1 MRTKLTIL
9 AGALVFGASVG
20 QAATSYSLDF
30 NTQSNSP
37 GLVYD
42 GSYAI
47 SPYTGSLDNGAA
59 IQLYCDD
66 FNDTVQ
72 FGQQNIQ
79 VYKTALTASTT
90 DLKNQ
95 TRYGADN
102 PSSNSSYPSGLTLY
116 EEMAWLATQMQS
128 AGSTNDKAIQEAI
141 WQLTDAPG
149 GNTAPNNTSGYHGGV
164 TTGFSGTTSSTAQSA
179 AHWISD
185 AMSYVAGYNSTSN
198 TSSWS
203 NAGYYSNLVLSDW
216 YVLTAVDAAGC
227 TTGSYNHYGVEGC
240 TPGHAGSGSTTQEF
254 LTYIPTTSGANPPPP
269 TGAPEPASF
278 VLIGSGLLGA
288 AIMRRR
294 RKA

>member
-1 MRTKLTIL
+1 
-9 AGALVFGASVG
+9 VG

-47 SPYTGSLDNGAA
+47 SPYTGTLNNGSA

-79 VYKTALTASTT
+79 VYKTALTASST
-90 DLKNQ
+90 DLRNQ

-102 PSSNSSYPSGLTLY
+102 PSSNSSYPAGLTLY

-128 AGSTNDKAIQEAI
+128 ATSSTTDKAIQEAI

-149 GNTAPNNTSGYHGGV
+149 GNTAPNNSHGYTGGV
-164 TTGFSGTTSSTAQSA
+164 TTGYSGTTSSTAQSA
-179 AHWISD
+179 A
-185 AMSYVAGYNSTSN
+185 
-198 TSSWS
+198 
-203 NAGYYSNLVLSDW
+203 
-216 YVLTAVDAAGC
+216 
-227 TTGSYNHYGVEGC
+227 
-240 TPGHAGSGSTTQEF
+240 
-254 LTYIPTTSGANPPPP
+254 
-269 TGAPEPASF
+269 
-278 VLIGSGLLGA
+278 
-288 AIMRRR
+288 
-294 RKA
+294 

>member
-9 AGALVFGASVG
+9 AGALIVGASVG

-30 NTQSNSP
+30 NTQANSA
-37 GLVYD
+37 GIVYD

-47 SPYTGSLDNGAA
+47 SPYTGTLDNGSP

-102 PSSNSSYPSGLTLY
+102 PSSVSTYPSGLTLY

-128 AGSTNDKAIQEAI
+128 ATSSTTDKAIQEAI
-141 WQLTDAPG
+141 WQLTDAG
-149 GNTAPNNTSGYHGGV
+149 TANAPNNSHGYTGGV
-164 TTGFSGTTSSTAQSA
+164 TTGYTGTSSSTAQSA
-179 AHWISD
+179 AHWIQD
-185 AMSYVAGYNSTSN
+185 AMNYVAGYNSTTN
-198 TSSWS
+198 TSTWS

-216 YVLTAVDAAGC
+216 YVLTAVDSAGC
-227 TTGSYNHYGVEGC
+227 TTGSYNRYGVQGC
-240 TPGHAGSGSTTQEF
+240 ATGHTPSGSTTQEF
-254 LTYIPTTSGANPPPP
+254 LTYIPSTTGANPPPS
-269 TGAPEPASF
+269 GVPEPASF
-278 VLIGSGLLGA
+278 VLIGSGLLAGA
-288 AIMRRR
+288 AVRRR

>member
-9 AGALVFGASVG
+9 AGALIFGAAMG

-47 SPYTGSLDNGAA
+47 SPYTGTLNNGSP

-79 VYKTALTASTT
+79 VYKTALTGSST
-90 DLKNQ
+90 DLRNQ

-102 PSSNSSYPSGLTLY
+102 PSSNAAYPSGLTLY
-116 EEMAWLATQMQS
+116 EEMAWLATQMQQ
-128 AGSTNDKAIQEAI
+128 AGSTNDKALQEAI
-141 WQLTDAPG
+141 WQLTDAPTG
-149 GNTAPNNTSGYHGGV
+149 STAPNNTSGYHGGV
-164 TTGFSGTTSSTAQSA
+164 TTGYSGTTSSTAQSA
-179 AHWISD
+179 AHWIQD
-185 AMSYVAGYNSTSN
+185 AMNYVAGYNSTTN

-203 NAGYYSNLVLSDW
+203 NSGYYANLVLSDW
-216 YVLTAVDAAGC
+216 YVLTAVDSAGC
-227 TTGSYNHYGVEGC
+227 TTGSYNHYGIEGC

-269 TGAPEPASF
+269 PSAPEPASF
-278 VLIGSGLLGA
+278 VLIGSGLLGGVSV
-288 AIMRRR
+288 RRR